1 MVKVKICGIARIE
14 DAEAAVRAGADFI
27 GIVSGIPRS
36 PRNVSLERA
45 AEIVSDLED
54 AQIIIVTQVPTF
66 RQLENLVSAVRPS
79 GLQVY
84 HDVDVEAL
92 KSLFPDLYMIRAFN
106 ALDPDAHRHVTNT
119 GNRYDAVLL
128 DSLRDG
134 LGGSGVAHDW
144 NGARLIRDEVFPRPL
159 FLSGGLNSSNVRSAI
174 ERVHPYGVDVSSGVE
189 SRPGVKDPSKIAE
202 FVRSVRD

>member
-1 MVKVKICGIARIE
+1 MVKVKICGITRIE
-14 DAEAAVRAGADFI
+14 DVEAAVKAGADFI
-27 GIVSGIPRS
+27 GIVSGIQRS
-36 PRNVSLERA
+36 PRNVALKRA
-45 AEIVSDLED
+45 AEIVRDLED
-54 AQIIIVTQVPTF
+54 ASTIIVTQVPTL
-66 RQLENLVSAVRPS
+66 RQLEDLASVVRPH

-84 HDVDVEAL
+84 HEIDVEAL
-92 KSLFPDLYMIRAFN
+92 RSLVPDLYIIRAFN

-119 GNRYDAVLL
+119 CNRHDAVLL
-128 DSLRDG
+128 DSFRDG
-134 LGGSGVAHDW
+134 LGGSGIAHDW
-144 NGARLIRDEVFPRPL
+144 NGARLIRDEIFPRPL